1 MTWRARLMVVAALA
15 ACIVCAWLIWE
26 WQTRPAPPPVSVS
39 VPLPEAPQAANQP
52 TERVVVKT
60 VVVYKDRPVPL
71 PGAATTEKVTA
82 TARLEA
88 EERPYTLSATLDT
101 ETGQSRIWAQAEP
114 LPWLAITT
122 HGEAGLAYGLRDGAP
137 VWRLSARQ
145 DVIQVKAV
153 KAGLVGTVDSD
164 GEWFAGVGVRVGW

>member
-1 MTWRARLMVVAALA
+1 MTWRAIMTVAAALA
-15 ACIVCAWLIWE
+15 ACIGCAWLIWE
-26 WQTRPAPPPVSVS
+26 WQSRPAPPPVSVS
-39 VPLPEAPQAANQP
+39 VPLPPAPQAENKP

-122 HGEAGLAYGLRDGAP
+122 RGEAGLAYGLRDGDP

-145 DVIQVKAV
+145 DMLQIKAARL
-153 KAGLVGTVDSD
+153 AGVASLDSD
-164 GEWFAGVGVRVGW
+164 GQWFAGVGVRVGW